1 MKTRTILIVGTLAL
15 AAIVGGYVLLKPK
28 KNNKSKTGDKGTG
41 APAAPAAAAPAAA
54 APAAKKK
61 GGLLANI
68 DFTDLA
74 QEGEKLLASQLSKA
88 AAKKA
93 AKKAE
98 DKAAEASADGFGIAA
113 PFDMDI

>member
-28 KNNKSKTGDKGTG
+28 KNNKSKTGDKVTD
-41 APAAPAAAAPAAA
+41 APVAPAAA

-68 DFTDLA
+68 DFTELA

-93 AKKAE
+93 EDKKAE
-98 DKAAEASADGFGIAA
+98 DKKAAEASADGFGIAA